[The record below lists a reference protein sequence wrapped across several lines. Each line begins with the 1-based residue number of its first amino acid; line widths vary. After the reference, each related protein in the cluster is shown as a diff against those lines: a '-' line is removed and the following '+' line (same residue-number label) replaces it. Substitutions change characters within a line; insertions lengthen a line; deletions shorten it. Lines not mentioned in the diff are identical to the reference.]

1 MSESSGVGLR
11 RTLQNGYANSGNDKH
26 GKKRELKTWSEER
39 VRIENQQSKG
49 GCTQSIQHGTLAIQQ
64 THAQVQH
71 HHERRPPDRCANI
84 RKQCIRDGKQ
94 HGKYAGGGLAQ
105 ADAL

>member
-39 VRIENQQSKG
+39 VRIGHQKSKG
-49 GCTQSIQHGTLAIQQ
+49 SCTQSIQQGTLAIPQ
-64 THAQVQH
+64 THAQVKH
-71 HHERRPPDRCANI
+71 HHDRRSPDRHTNL
-84 RKQCIRDGKQ
+84 RKQCTRDGEQ
-94 HGKYAGGGLAQ
+94 HGKYAGG
-105 ADAL
+105 